1 MSSNIP
7 ERPAPS
13 LPSAPVPADRRSPGA
28 GAFAELTTIGAGGG
42 FRELVEASSEEEIVE
57 AVRAADAEGR
67 PLMMLGGGS
76 NVLASDD
83 YFDGVVV
90 RDARQDVVLVQEG
103 GCEGANLRVTA
114 GTPWDAFVV
123 HTIEREWMGLEALSG
138 IPGTVGAAPVQNIGA
153 YGRDVA
159 GSIARVHVYDR
170 LAGRPDDLPAE
181 ALGFGYRTS
190 LIKGSLLDWGPSPRY
205 IVLSV
210 DFQLRLASL
219 SAPVQYGQLARLLG
233 VQPGGRVPSADLRE
247 AVLELRRSKGM
258 VLDDVDRDTYSC
270 GSFFT
275 NPVLTEEQAARL
287 PEGAPRFGVADGSRA
302 ALGAAAP
309 AARGQV
315 KTSAAWLIDRAGFPA
330 GYGMP
335 GPAALSTKHCLAVTN
350 RGGASAAQLRALART
365 VRDGVREAFDVTLEA
380 EPVVIG
386 EPL

>member
-1 MSSNIP
+1 MGAVTTHATP
-7 ERPAPS
+7 EPDSVREDGALDRPEPDAAPS

-181 ALGFGYRTS
+181 ALGFG
-190 LIKGSLLDWGPSPRY
+190 
-205 IVLSV
+205 
-210 DFQLRLASL
+210 
-219 SAPVQYGQLARLLG
+219 
-233 VQPGGRVPSADLRE
+233 
-247 AVLELRRSKGM
+247 
-258 VLDDVDRDTYSC
+258 
-270 GSFFT
+270 
-275 NPVLTEEQAARL
+275 
-287 PEGAPRFGVADGSRA
+287 
-302 ALGAAAP
+302 
-309 AARGQV
+309 
-315 KTSAAWLIDRAGFPA
+315 
-330 GYGMP
+330 
-335 GPAALSTKHCLAVTN
+335 
-350 RGGASAAQLRALART
+350 
-365 VRDGVREAFDVTLEA
+365 
-380 EPVVIG
+380 
-386 EPL
+386 

>member
-1 MSSNIP
+1 MSSNVP

-13 LPSAPVPADRRSPGA
+13 LPTAPVPAAPRRPGA
-28 GAFAELTTIGAGGG
+28 RALAALTTIRAGGG

-190 LIKGSLLDWGPSPRY
+190 LIKRSLLDWGPSPRY

-258 VLDDVDRDTYSC
+258 VLDDADRDTYSC